1 MPVLSVKNLRKVY
14 PNALVA
20 VDGVSFD
27 LEAGEILGLLGSN
40 GAGKTTTIQMLLST
54 LHPTSG
60 QILYFGKDFFQHR
73 SEVLQHVAFAS
84 TYVSLPYNL
93 TVQQNLEVFGGF
105 YGLSRKEVERRTLS
119 LLERFGILPKLK
131 RTVAELSAGQVTRLM
146 LVKAF
151 MTHPKIA
158 LLDEPTASLD
168 PDVASEV
175 IRFIL
180 EQSKELGTAILYTS
194 HDMAEVAEVCSRV
207 LFMKQ
212 GKIIADGLPKTLVRS
227 VLTSKLRLAIV
238 EGMAQAVFVAE
249 ALALSYVVTAHHIEL
264 SVDETQ
270 VARYLS
276 ELGSKGV
283 LYTQITL
290 REPTLEDYFLHM
302 VKQT

>member
-1 MPVLSVKNLRKVY
+1 MAVLSVKNLRKVY
-14 PNALVA
+14 PASLVA

-27 LEAGEILGLLGSN
+27 VEAGEILGLLGSN

-54 LHPTSG
+54 LRPTSG
-60 QILYFGKDFFQHR
+60 EILYFGKDFFQHR

-131 RTVAELSAGQVTRLM
+131 RTTAELSAGQVTRLM

-194 HDMAEVAEVCSRV
+194 HDMAEVTQVCSRV

-227 VLTSKLRLAIV
+227 VLTSKLRLAVV
-238 EGMAQAVFVAE
+238 EGMAQAVSVAE

-283 LYTQITL
+283 LYTQITFC
-290 REPTLEDYFLHM
+290 EPTLEDYFLHM
-302 VKQT
+302 VKQK